1 MIQSNNHFRAI
12 ERFDLLRSTLSRS
25 RLGDLRRRSH
35 LEERSVGRVKS
46 HELHQDA
53 EAGGADRDASAEQPY

>member
-1 MIQSNNHFRAI
+1 MTFELLKGFDSLYSNH
-12 ERFDLLRSTLSRS
+12 SRS

-53 EAGGADRDASAEQPY
+53 EAGGADRDAPAEQPH